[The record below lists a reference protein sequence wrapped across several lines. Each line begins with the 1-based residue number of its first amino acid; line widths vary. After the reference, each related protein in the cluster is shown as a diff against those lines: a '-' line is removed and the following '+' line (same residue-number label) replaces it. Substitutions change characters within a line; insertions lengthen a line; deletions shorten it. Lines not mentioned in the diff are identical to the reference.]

1 MSIFILATMEHE
13 NSKMVERHDLTM
25 AQAYSIAK
33 NGGFYKAQIIN
44 QECGV
49 IEYEF

>member
-1 MSIFILATMEHE
+1 MSIFTLSTMEHE
-13 NSKMVERHDLTM
+13 NSQMEQRQDLTM
-25 AQAYSIAK
+25 AQAYRIAK

-44 QECGV
+44 QETGA

>member
-1 MSIFILATMEHE
+1 MSIFTLSTMEHE
-13 NSKMVERHDLTM
+13 NSQMEQRHDLTM
-25 AQAYSIAK
+25 AQAYRIAQ

-44 QECGV
+44 QETAV

>member
-1 MSIFILATMEHE
+1 MNIFTLATTEHE
-13 NSKMVERHDLTM
+13 NSQMIERHDLTM
-25 AQAYSIAK
+25 AQAYNVAK

-44 QECGV
+44 QENGV

>member
-1 MSIFILATMEHE
+1 MNIFILATMEYE
-13 NSKMVERHDLTM
+13 NNQMVDRHDLTM
-25 AQAYSIAK
+25 AQAYIIAK

-44 QECGV
+44 SETMV

>member
-1 MSIFILATMEHE
+1 MNIFILATMEHE
-13 NSKMVERHDLTM
+13 NSQMVERHDLTM

-44 QECGV
+44 QETGV